1 MLSLNEARSAVPWE
15 TVVARIHHE
24 ITHAVPALDTT
35 VRELPRKVFGLD
47 SGFFYMPLAQA
58 MHWGE
63 EDGGWLENVATVFG
77 LGHLY
82 YVLHDQL
89 VDQGRLSPRQA
100 VLMDAALTLYL
111 TRGARLGAGA
121 ERFLVSH
128 AAGAATYA
136 EALLRD
142 IAHNERPEDDY
153 SPDDVFRLGEKA
165 APGIL
170 ALVVVAARCG
180 RSRHLA
186 ELPQAVTD
194 LCSGLQLLDDLQDLR
209 EDWEHRNVTFPV
221 SLGISALGISAP
233 DSADPSLTPFAAHTA
248 DDLLDALYL
257 SGGAAVVLR
266 LALRCLERARAAL
279 SRTDAEVV
287 LGLTDTWAE
296 RAAGQLDRAEK
307 GSGAHARL
315 G

>member
-1 MLSLNEARSAVPWE
+1 MPSLNEARSAVPWE
-15 TVVARIHHE
+15 TVVACIRHE

-58 MHWGE
+58 MQWGE
-63 EDGGWLENVATVFG
+63 KDGAWLEEVATVFG

-89 VDQGRLSPRQA
+89 VDRGGLSPRQA
-100 VLMDAALTLYL
+100 VLMDAALALYL
-111 TRGARLGAGA
+111 TRGARLGAGT
-121 ERFLVSH
+121 ERFLLSH
-128 AAGAATYA
+128 AAGAAAYA

-142 IAHNERPEDDY
+142 IAHNERPGDRYGPE
-153 SPDDVFRLGEKA
+153 DVFRLGEKA

-180 RSRHLA
+180 RSHHLA
-186 ELPQAVTD
+186 VLPQAVTD

-209 EDWEHRNVTFPV
+209 EDWKHRNVTFPV
-221 SLGISALGISAP
+221 SLGISALGSV
-233 DSADPSLTPFAAHTA
+233 DPTLSPFAAHTA

-266 LALRCLERARAAL
+266 LALRCLERAHAAL
-279 SRTDAEVV
+279 SRTDAGVV
-287 LGLTDTWAE
+287 LGLVETWAE
-296 RAAGQLDRAEK
+296 RATGQLDRAEK
-307 GSGAHARL
+307 GSGAHAPL